1 MDDEQYEQ
9 MQDEQMQEQT
19 QKYKPNYSYN
29 QLGPQNIP
37 DALKNRDNNLL
48 NDLRKNKEQ
57 KEGQNTNEDSPL
69 KKKDGLE
76 NKNDKEEQNSKDTND
91 NKEKINTNS
100 SLFDKIDKKDKK
112 DKKNGKDSKDKKGI
126 EKFFKGKT
134 RLKIKLIIAGI
145 CLGLI
150 LLAFV
155 IVAAMILYNTLMTS
169 LVIHFGVKEVDLVGE
184 TGDTGLWIDDKYYKD
199 ENGNER
205 GLDDY
210 TYPDGTKVEGVKTV
224 LGKACDKST
233 IQYWWDS
240 IFSNSFGNNPCRLL
254 NFIWGYSEKEEKSKP
269 GLKIDQSLIIAT
281 IFYAYDEQPG
291 YDSYDNPSTVGQ
303 KTVSTDHYNTLKSIL
318 ENGILTKKDVTRII
332 DSTIYNNVYPYLY
345 YDQKKKQC
353 YFGKVESYYTSLQ
366 KWEIF
371 MRFDQREDNQNYYIS
386 GKVSGSGNGYRGT
399 GYEYEK
405 NMNSAWLSSS
415 PECREHS
422 FFTSRDFYG
431 PVDLSMYLQK
441 IPENEIFTTNKITFY
456 AGSRRFS
463 NGYYDVEMDYRNGFV
478 YNKYQTFKMAIDSG
492 LKNYEYNEMSTPK
505 RIEQLIQTIEE
516 RKSDF
521 DEILFNSSSS
531 NGSLIATPINSNV
544 VSPGEVLTVD
554 KYCALVDKGIAPQ
567 LQINV
572 TDCTDRPLAIVT
584 LKEYIMG
591 VTLAEIGYKADNPN
605 YVKTQMTAAIS
616 YTLGRRGNYKNTQ
629 YFQMRSGSCD
639 QNWCDIY
646 QGCSQ
651 TSDGGYRY
659 SNGRILYA
667 TVPGVVSSSIN
678 KGSCNIG
685 GSYRSGYY
693 KCPLSAQQLE
703 AYSALYDE
711 ASKYVVSRGDSG
723 YNGAYIDK
731 VQHVWAAKAS
741 TGEDFVQIL
750 TEEYGPN
757 GSTIHNCSE
766 YK

>member
-1 MDDEQYEQ
+1 MDDEELQNEQ
-9 MQDEQMQEQT
+9 LEATQGST
-19 QKYKPNYSYN
+19 QKYRENYSFN
-29 QLGPQNIP
+29 PQGSHNIP
-37 DALKNRDNNLL
+37 DALRNKNYNFL
-48 NDLRKNKEQ
+48 NDLRKNKTQGEEQ
-57 KEGQNTNEDSPL
+57 GGNKESSL

-76 NKNDKEEQNSKDTND
+76 NKDDKNGLKDKNKKDDKEN
-91 NKEKINTNS
+91 INTKS
-100 SLFDKIDKKDKK
+100 SLFDKKNKKNKKDKK
-112 DKKNGKDSKDKKGI
+112 DSKDDNSLGSFIKK
-126 EKFFKGKT
+126 
-134 RLKIKLIIAGI
+134 RLKIKKKIILVWIGI
-145 CLGLI
+145 GLLI
-150 LLAFV
+150 LFFV
-155 IVAAMILYNTLMTS
+155 VAAAMIIYNSIMTA
-169 LVIHFGVKEVDLVGE
+169 LVIHFGVKEVDLTGE
-184 TGDTGLWIDDKYYKD
+184 TGDNGLWTDEKYYKD
-199 ENGNER
+199 ENGNQR

-210 TYPDGTKVEGVKTV
+210 TYPDGTKVEGIKTV
-224 LGKACDKST
+224 LSNACDKST

-240 IFSNSFGNNPCRLL
+240 IFSNSFRNNPCRLL

-281 IFYAYDEQPG
+281 IFYAYDEQPD
-291 YDSYDNPSTVGQ
+291 YQSYDNPSTVG
-303 KTVSTDHYNTLKSIL
+303 KKAASLDHYDTLKSIL
-318 ENGILTKKDVTRII
+318 ANGVLTKKDVTKII

-345 YDQKKKQC
+345 YDKKKQRC
-353 YFGKVESYYTSLQ
+353 YFGQVESYYTSIQ
-366 KWEIF
+366 KWELF
-371 MRFDQREDNQNYYIS
+371 MRFDQREDNQDYYIS
-386 GKVSGSGNGYRGT
+386 GKVSGSGNWYRGT

-405 NMNSAWLSSS
+405 NMNSAWLASS
-415 PECREHS
+415 PECKDHT

-431 PVDLSMYLQK
+431 PVDLSMYSQK
-441 IPENEIFTTNKITFY
+441 VPENEIFTTNKISFY
-456 AGSRRFS
+456 GGSRRFS
-463 NGYYDVEMDYRNGFV
+463 DGYYNVAMDYRNGFV
-478 YNKYQTFKMAIDSG
+478 YNKYQTFKVAIDSG

-505 RIEQLIQTIEE
+505 RIEQLIQTIEK
-516 RKSDF
+516 RKRDF

-531 NGSLIATPINSNV
+531 NGSLIGTPINSDV

-554 KYCALVDKGIAPQ
+554 KYCALVNKGVAPQ

-591 VTLAEIGYKADNPN
+591 VTIAEIGYKANNPN

-616 YTLGRRGNYKNTQ
+616 YTLGRRSNYKNTQ

-659 SNGRILYA
+659 SNGRVLYA
-667 TVPGVVSSSIN
+667 TVPGVVASSIN
-678 KGSCNIG
+678 KGSCNVG
-685 GSYRSGYY
+685 GTYRNGYY
-693 KCPLSAQQLE
+693 KCPLSADQLE

-711 ASKYVVSRGDSG
+711 AAKYVVSKGDSG

-731 VQHVWAAKAS
+731 VQHIWAAKAS
-741 TGEDFVQIL
+741 AGEDFVQIL